1 MTGAQKWVGF
11 QPHKE
16 DLTKVLGELEA
27 SVMKSVWEL
36 DTGDVKAIHK
46 HVNIE
51 KKVAITTVATIL
63 DILHTKGLVN
73 RELNR
78 SPAIKY
84 MYRPALNRKEFEKT
98 VVNDVI
104 RGLFE
109 SFGETTVS
117 YLVSNSGIENKDKQ
131 NEFKKYLE
139 NIKNEVK

>member
-1 MTGAQKWVGF
+1 MTGDQKWVGF

-63 DILHTKGLVN
+63 DILHTKGLVY

-98 VVNDVI
+98 VVKDVI

-131 NEFKKYLE
+131 NEFKKHLE
-139 NIKNEVK
+139 NIKDEVK

>member
-1 MTGAQKWVGF
+1 MTDNQKWAGF

-27 SVMKSVWEL
+27 TVMKSVWEL
-36 DTGDVKAIHK
+36 GNGDVKAIHK

-63 DILHTKGLVN
+63 DILHSKGLVD
-73 RELNR
+73 RELLR

-84 MYRPALNRKEFEKT
+84 VYRPALTRKEFERT
-98 VVNDVI
+98 VVKDVI

-117 YLVSNSGIENKDKQ
+117 YLISNSGIEDKVKQ
-131 NEFKKYLE
+131 EEFRRYLE
-139 NIKNEVK
+139 KIKDDVK

>member
-1 MTGAQKWVGF
+1 MTDDQKWVGF

-27 SVMKSVWEL
+27 TVMKSVWEL
-36 DTGDVKAIHK
+36 GNGDVKAIHK

-63 DILHTKGLVN
+63 DILHSKGLVD
-73 RELNR
+73 RELHR

-84 MYRPALNRKEFEKT
+84 VYRPTLTRKEFERT
-98 VVNDVI
+98 VVKDVI

-117 YLVSNSGIENKDKQ
+117 YLISNSGIEDKVKQ
-131 NEFKKYLE
+131 EEFRSYLE
-139 NIKNEVK
+139 KIKDDVK